1 MKVLKKFLVIITIIA
16 YSSSLLAD
24 RIYLNNG
31 TVIEGKVI
39 DQSKTKVQIDV
50 KGKLTT
56 IEKDNIKRIE
66 YDLTLNPQEPEKKP
80 IRKMEQ
86 AQQKKIPPPQ
96 KKESLIEDKNLE
108 YIFIG
113 VLVGLGVGF
122 VLTKFSI
129 YNPKSYH
136 AIKPSFYFKKND
148 ARFTSTALGIVSF
161 ALIPYMIQKSSLNKN
176 IQNPT
181 MYDLYVNN
189 IENSQNNINFYHP
202 DFNSY
207 PIFAYKKEF

>member
-66 YDLTLNPQEPEKKP
+66 YDLTLNSQEPDKKP
-80 IRKMEQ
+80 IRKMYQ
-86 AQQKKIPPPQ
+86 TQQKKIPPPQ
-96 KKESLIEDKNLE
+96 KKEIL
-108 YIFIG
+108 
-113 VLVGLGVGF
+113 
-122 VLTKFSI
+122 
-129 YNPKSYH
+129 
-136 AIKPSFYFKKND
+136 
-148 ARFTSTALGIVSF
+148 
-161 ALIPYMIQKSSLNKN
+161 
-176 IQNPT
+176 
-181 MYDLYVNN
+181 
-189 IENSQNNINFYHP
+189 
-202 DFNSY
+202 
-207 PIFAYKKEF
+207 